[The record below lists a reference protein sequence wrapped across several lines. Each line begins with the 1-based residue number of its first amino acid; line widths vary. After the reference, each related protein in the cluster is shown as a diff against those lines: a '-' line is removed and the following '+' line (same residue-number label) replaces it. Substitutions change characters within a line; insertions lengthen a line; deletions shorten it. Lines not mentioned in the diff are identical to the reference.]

1 MDVND
6 VEELEL
12 DPEDELEDDELI
24 EDEVAPPHATRSI
37 APKVDN
43 NVSF

>member
-1 MDVND
+1 MVVLEDD
-6 VEELEL
+6 ELEL
-12 DPEDELEDDELI
+12 DPDELED
-24 EDEVAPPHATRSI
+24 DEVAPPHATKSI